1 MKRNADSPRRHTAPT
16 ETPIIAPTPTTRVA
30 PVLES
35 ELELGDA
42 VALVAALVPVLA
54 LLLVLSVEVVA
65 TTDAVL
71 LVPPAEDEDEAGGA
85 DVAEDSGA
93 DNNSINMMH

>member
-1 MKRNADSPRRHTAPT
+1 M
-16 ETPIIAPTPTTRVA
+16 
-30 PVLES
+30 S
-35 ELELGDA
+35 ELELEDA
-42 VALVAALVPVLA
+42 VALISALVLVLVLA
-54 LLLVLSVEVVA
+54 LLLVFPVEEVA

>member
-1 MKRNADSPRRHTAPT
+1 MDNPRRHTAPT

-42 VALVAALVPVLA
+42 VALVAAMLLVLA
-54 LLLVLSVEVVA
+54 LLLVLSVEVA
-65 TTDAVL
+65 EATDAVL
-71 LVPPAEDEDEAGGA
+71 LVPPAEGEDEAGGA
-85 DVAEDSGA
+85 EVAEDSGA
-93 DNNSINMMH
+93 DNDSIHMKHLR